1 MNSGDYRV
9 TAVLTEH
16 LGFAPITLID
26 EVINAVN
33 HIMYNCIDA
42 LEKFLGKRRQ
52 STIEEL
58 KSKNVPDPENRAFPE
73 EEIKTGAAELETLLV
88 SHVDNNFDK
97 FELYTLRNILTIP
110 KDLVE
115 DGWIKLKHH
124 EGLDFKLQ
132 EHSEHSA
139 VNDNQ
144 LKPLIDSIGY
154 ELQLRKILL
163 LQKRRASKIIE
174 VLSHYKSCVESVTQA
189 GAGTRLP
196 QETAAIWKQRLLPM
210 NENVYHILGQADEL
224 LGDVLALN
232 EKFMKTSEEGGIRG
246 QRYRPTT
253 RDCYIHD
260 KSVRILDEL
269 GIVKSVD
276 EHAKSAVLYSAQVHE
291 VEQ

>member
-1 MNSGDYRV
+1 M

-52 STIEEL
+52 STIDEL
-58 KSKNVPDPENRAFPE
+58 KNRNIPDPESRAFPE
-73 EEIKTGAAELETLLV
+73 EEIKSGASELETLLV

-124 EGLDFKLQ
+124 EGLDFKSQ
-132 EHSEHSA
+132 EHSEDSTF
-139 VNDNQ
+139 NDNQ
-144 LKPLIDSIGY
+144 LKPLIESINF

-163 LQKRRASKIIE
+163 MQKRRASKIIE
-174 VLSHYKSCVESVTQA
+174 GLTHYKSCIESVTQA
-189 GAGTRLP
+189 GTGTRLP
-196 QETAAIWKQRLLPM
+196 QEIAGIWKQRLLPM
-210 NENVYHILGQADEL
+210 NENVYHLLGQADEL
-224 LGDVLALN
+224 LGNVLALN
-232 EKFMKTSEEGGIRG
+232 EKFMKASDEGGIRG
-246 QRYRPTT
+246 LHYRPTT
-253 RDCYIHD
+253 RDRYIHD

-269 GIVKSVD
+269 GIVRSVD

-291 VEQ
+291 VER